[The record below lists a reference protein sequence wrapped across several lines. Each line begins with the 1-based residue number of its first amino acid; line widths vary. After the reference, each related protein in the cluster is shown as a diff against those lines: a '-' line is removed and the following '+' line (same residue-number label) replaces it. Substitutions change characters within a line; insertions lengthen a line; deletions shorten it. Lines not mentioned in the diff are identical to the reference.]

1 MQNMILTPVSVP
13 ELVDLIASEVEA
25 RLQKQEINDL
35 PKDRIG
41 LKEAIV
47 MTSLSPSAIYK
58 LTMEGKIPYEKCG
71 KKLVFSRE
79 ELEKWIDQRTKRI
92 QPFEERV
99 SKHLQRTAK
108 RLLR

>member
-1 MQNMILTPVSVP
+1 MQNLILTPIAVP

-25 RLQKQEINDL
+25 RIQKQEIKEP

-41 LKEAIV
+41 LKEV
-47 MTSLSPSAIYK
+47 VEMTSLSTSALYK

-71 KKLVFSRE
+71 KRLVFSRQ
-79 ELEKWIDQRTKRI
+79 ELEKWIGNRTKRI
-92 QPFEERV
+92 QTSEEIV
-99 SKHLQRTAK
+99 AKQLQRTAK